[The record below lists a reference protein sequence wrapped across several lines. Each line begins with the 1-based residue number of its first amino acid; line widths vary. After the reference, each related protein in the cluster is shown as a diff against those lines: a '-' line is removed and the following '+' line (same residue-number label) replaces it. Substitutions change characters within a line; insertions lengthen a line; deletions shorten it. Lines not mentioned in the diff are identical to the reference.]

1 MQRMVGFDSP
11 AAGFI
16 LANAIHQS
24 PAILRGADFVRLGI
38 ECEIAVQPTPQFLGY
53 RFWEPIPADGAV
65 GPAASRGS
73 RHGTGSAY
81 LPIERDPEWSTS

>member
-1 MQRMVGFDSP
+1 MQRMVGFDSS

-53 RFWEPIPADGAV
+53 RFWDSIPNV
-65 GPAASRGS
+65 LIVFSCTHTSLICICNSLIRPSS
-73 RHGTGSAY
+73 TG
-81 LPIERDPEWSTS
+81 RWCDH